1 MTFPQLISLIL
12 VPMAVATAHGFFTN
26 WMAVQLLLKPV
37 KPVNIFGFKLQGLLP
52 RRQEELAERISSAI
66 AERFLT
72 REDILNFLRQVDPV
86 AAMRVLLVEKWDE
99 KLGEILDSIPMAKM
113 FISAERLQGI
123 RDRIAGALAEEAGA
137 FTERLVDSLEGKI
150 DLKETLRRNIMAF
163 DVTELND
170 IIEQIGYREFREI
183 AWVGAAI
190 GLLIGTVH
198 AVINVL
204 AFG

>member
-1 MTFPQLISLIL
+1 MTFPQILSLVL

-37 KPVNIFGFKLQGLLP
+37 KPVNILGFKLQGLLP
-52 RRQEELAERISSAI
+52 RRQEELAERISAAI

-86 AAMRVLLVEKWDE
+86 AAMRALLIEKWDE

-113 FISAERLQGI
+113 FVSPERLQGI
-123 RDRIAGALAEEAGA
+123 RDKIAGALAEEAGA

-150 DLKETLRRNIMAF
+150 DLKETLRRNILAF
-163 DVTELND
+163 DVTELNG

-183 AWVGAAI
+183 AWVGAGI
-190 GLLIGTVH
+190 GLLIGSVH
-198 AVINVL
+198 ALINVL
-204 AFG
+204 VLR

>member
-1 MTFPQLISLIL
+1 MTFPQVLSLIL

-37 KPVNIFGFKLQGLLP
+37 KPINILGIKIQGLLP
-52 RRQEELAERISSAI
+52 RRQAELAERISAAI

-72 REDILNFLRQVDPV
+72 RDDILNFLRQVDPV
-86 AAMRVLLVEKWDE
+86 AAMRALLIEKWDE

-113 FISAERLQGI
+113 FVNPERLQGI
-123 RDRIAGALAEEAGA
+123 RDKLTGALAEEAGA
-137 FTERLVDSLEGKI
+137 FTERLVDSLDGKI
-150 DLKETLRRNIMAF
+150 DLKETLRRNILAF
-163 DVTELND
+163 DVSELNG

-190 GLLIGTVH
+190 GLAIGSIH

-204 AFG
+204 IFR

>member
-1 MTFPQLISLIL
+1 MTFAQIISLIL

-37 KPVNIFGFKLQGLLP
+37 KPVNILGFKLQGLLP

-86 AAMRVLLVEKWDE
+86 AAMRTLLAEKWDE

-123 RDRIAGALAEEAGA
+123 RDKIAGALAEEAGA
-137 FTERLVDSLEGKI
+137 FTERLVDSLDGKI

-190 GLLIGTVH
+190 GLLIGMVH

-204 AFG
+204 VFG

>member
-1 MTFPQLISLIL
+1 MTFSQILPLIL

-37 KPVNIFGFKLQGLLP
+37 RPVNILGFKLQGLLP
-52 RRQEELAERISSAI
+52 RRQAELADRISAAI

-86 AAMRVLLVEKWDE
+86 GAMRQLLAEKWDE
-99 KLGEILDSIPMAKM
+99 KLEEILDTMPMIKM
-113 FISAERLQGI
+113 FVKPEKLEGI
-123 RDRIAGALAEEAGA
+123 RDQLAAMVAEEAGP

-150 DLKETLRRNIMAF
+150 DLQETLRRNIMAF
-163 DVTELND
+163 DVTELNG

-190 GLLIGTVH
+190 GFVIGSVH
-198 AVINVL
+198 ALINVL
-204 AFG
+204 LMG

>member
-1 MTFPQLISLIL
+1 MSFAQILSLIL

-37 KPVNIFGFKLQGLLP
+37 RPVNILGFRIQGLLP
-52 RRQEELAERISSAI
+52 RRQAELAERISGAI

-72 REDILNFLRQVDPV
+72 RDDILNFLRQVDPV
-86 AAMRVLLVEKWDE
+86 AAMRALLVEKWDE
-99 KLGEILDSIPMAKM
+99 KIGEILDSIPMAKM
-113 FISAERLQGI
+113 FVNPERLNGI
-123 RDRIAGALAEEAGA
+123 RDKIVNALAEEAGA

-163 DVTELND
+163 DVSELNG

-190 GLLIGTVH
+190 GLAIGSIH
-198 AVINVL
+198 AVINVIV
-204 AFG
+204 FR

>member
-1 MTFPQLISLIL
+1 MTFPQIISLIL

-37 KPVNIFGFKLQGLLP
+37 KPVNILGFKLQGLLP

-86 AAMRVLLVEKWDE
+86 AAMRVLLAEKWDE

-113 FISAERLQGI
+113 FISSERLQGI
-123 RDRIAGALAEEAGA
+123 RDKIAGALAEEAGA
-137 FTERLVDSLEGKI
+137 FTERLVDSLDGKI

-190 GLLIGTVH
+190 GLVIGAVH
-198 AVINVL
+198 GVINVL
-204 AFG
+204 VFS

>member
-1 MTFPQLISLIL
+1 MTFPQIISLIL
-12 VPMAVATAHGFFTN
+12 VPVAVATAHGFFTN

-37 KPVNIFGFKLQGLLP
+37 KPVNILGFRLQGLLP

-86 AAMRVLLVEKWDE
+86 AAMRTLLVEKWDE

-123 RDRIAGALAEEAGA
+123 RDKIAGALAEEAGA

-204 AFG
+204 VFG

>member
-1 MTFPQLISLIL
+1 MTFPQIISLIL
-12 VPMAVATAHGFFTN
+12 VPVAVATAHGFFTN

-37 KPVNIFGFKLQGLLP
+37 KPVNILGFRLQGLLP

-86 AAMRVLLVEKWDE
+86 AAMRTLLVEKWDE

-123 RDRIAGALAEEAGA
+123 RDKIAGALAEEAGA

-190 GLLIGTVH
+190 GFLIGSVH

-204 AFG
+204 LLR

>member
-1 MTFPQLISLIL
+1 MHFSQTLTLIL

-37 KPVNIFGFKLQGLLP
+37 RPVNILGFKLQGLLP
-52 RRQEELAERISSAI
+52 RRQEELAERISAAI

-86 AAMRVLLVEKWDE
+86 SAMRALLVEKWEE
-99 KLGEILDSIPMAKM
+99 KLGGILDSIPMARL
-113 FISAERLQGI
+113 FVNPERLQGI
-123 RDRIAGALAEEAGA
+123 RDTLAEALAEEAGT

-150 DLKETLRRNIMAF
+150 DLKETLRRNILAF
-163 DVTELND
+163 DVTELNG

-183 AWVGAAI
+183 AWVGAGI
-190 GLLIGTVH
+190 GFLIGSVH
-198 AVINVL
+198 AAINMAL
-204 AFG
+204 AR

>member
-1 MTFPQLISLIL
+1 MTTSQLLSLVL
-12 VPMAVATAHGFFTN
+12 VPVAVATAHGFFTN

-37 KPVNIFGFKLQGLLP
+37 KPVNILGFRLQGLLP
-52 RRQEELAERISSAI
+52 RRQEELAERISAAI

-86 AAMRVLLVEKWDE
+86 AAMRALLVEKWDE

-113 FISAERLQGI
+113 FVSPERLEGI
-123 RDRIAGALAEEAGA
+123 RDKIASALAEEAGA

-150 DLKETLRRNIMAF
+150 DLKETLRRNILAF
-163 DVTELND
+163 DVTELNG

-190 GLLIGTVH
+190 GLAIGSVH
-198 AVINVL
+198 ALINVVVL
-204 AFG
+204 R

>member
-1 MTFPQLISLIL
+1 MTFPQVLSLIL

-37 KPVNIFGFKLQGLLP
+37 KPVNILGFRLQGLLP
-52 RRQEELAERISSAI
+52 RRQAELAERISSAI
-66 AERFLT
+66 AEKFLT
-72 REDILNFLRQVDPV
+72 REDILAFLRQVDPV
-86 AAMRVLLVEKWDE
+86 AAMRALLVEKWDE
-99 KLGEILDSIPMAKM
+99 KLGEILDGIPMAKM
-113 FISAERLQGI
+113 FVSPERLQGI
-123 RDRIAGALAEEAGA
+123 RDKIAGALAEEAGT
-137 FTERLVDSLEGKI
+137 FTERLVESLDGKI

-190 GLLIGTVH
+190 GLLIGSVH

-204 AFG
+204 VLR

>member
-1 MTFPQLISLIL
+1 MTFPQIISLIL

-37 KPVNIFGFKLQGLLP
+37 KPVNILGFKLQGLLP

-86 AAMRVLLVEKWDE
+86 AAMRVLLAEKWDE

-113 FISAERLQGI
+113 FISSERLQGI
-123 RDRIAGALAEEAGA
+123 RDKIAGALAEEAGA
-137 FTERLVDSLEGKI
+137 FTERLVDSLDGKI

-190 GLLIGTVH
+190 GLVIGAVH

-204 AFG
+204 VFS

>member
-1 MTFPQLISLIL
+1 MTFPQILTLIL

-37 KPVNIFGFKLQGLLP
+37 RPVNILGFRLQGLLP
-52 RRQEELAERISSAI
+52 RRQEELAERISAAI

-86 AAMRVLLVEKWDE
+86 SAMRALLVEKWE
-99 KLGEILDSIPMAKM
+99 VKLGEILDSIPMARM
-113 FISAERLQGI
+113 FVNPERLQGI
-123 RDRIAGALAEEAGA
+123 RDKLAEALAEEAGT

-163 DVTELND
+163 DVAELNG

-183 AWVGAAI
+183 AWVGAGI
-190 GLLIGTVH
+190 GLLIGSVH
-198 AVINVL
+198 AAVNVV
-204 AFG
+204 FFR

>member
-1 MTFPQLISLIL
+1 MTFPQIISLIL

-37 KPVNIFGFKLQGLLP
+37 KPVNILGFKLQGLLP

-86 AAMRVLLVEKWDE
+86 AAMRVLLAEKWDE
-99 KLGEILDSIPMAKM
+99 KLGEILDSIPLAKM
-113 FISAERLQGI
+113 FISSERLQGI
-123 RDRIAGALAEEAGA
+123 RDKIAGALAEEAGA
-137 FTERLVDSLEGKI
+137 FTERLVDSLDGKI

-190 GLLIGTVH
+190 GLVIGAVH
-198 AVINVL
+198 GVINVL
-204 AFG
+204 VFS

>member
-1 MTFPQLISLIL
+1 MPLSQILTLIL

-37 KPVNIFGFKLQGLLP
+37 KPVNILGFKLQGLLP
-52 RRQEELAERISSAI
+52 RRQEELAERISAAI

-86 AAMRVLLVEKWDE
+86 SAMRALLVEKWEE
-99 KLGEILDSIPMAKM
+99 KLGEILDSIPMARM
-113 FISAERLQGI
+113 FVNPERLEGI
-123 RDRIAGALAEEAGA
+123 RDKLAGALAEEAGT

-150 DLKETLRRNIMAF
+150 DLKETLRRNILAF
-163 DVTELND
+163 DVTELNG

-183 AWVGAAI
+183 AWVGAGI
-190 GLLIGTVH
+190 GLMIGSAH

-204 AFG
+204 FLR

>member
-1 MTFPQLISLIL
+1 MTFSQILPLIL

-37 KPVNIFGFKLQGLLP
+37 RPVNILGFKLQGLLP
-52 RRQEELAERISSAI
+52 RRQAELADRISAAI

-86 AAMRVLLVEKWDE
+86 GAMRQLLAEKWDE
-99 KLGEILDSIPMAKM
+99 KLGEILDSMPMIKM
-113 FISAERLQGI
+113 FVKPEKLEGI
-123 RDRIAGALAEEAGA
+123 RDQLAAMVAEEAVP

-150 DLKETLRRNIMAF
+150 DLQETLRRNIMAL
-163 DVTELND
+163 DVTELNG

-190 GLLIGTVH
+190 GFVIGSLH
-198 AVINVL
+198 ALINVL
-204 AFG
+204 LMG